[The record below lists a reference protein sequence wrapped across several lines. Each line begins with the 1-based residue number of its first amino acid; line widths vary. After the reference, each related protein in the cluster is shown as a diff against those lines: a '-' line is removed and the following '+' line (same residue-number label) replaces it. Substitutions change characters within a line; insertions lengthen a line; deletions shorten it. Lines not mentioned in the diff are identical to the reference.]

1 MFNCLP
7 RNFTKP
13 NPFTD
18 ITYTEHRELIINS
31 IADLS
36 LSGKL
41 FSLTATLQKYESIHP
56 TNPPDFYEKLRAT
69 TICKHLLRELIND
82 THL

>member
-1 MFNCLP
+1 MSNCIP

-13 NPFTD
+13 FAG
-18 ITYTEHRELIINS
+18 ITYDEHRELIINS
-31 IADLS
+31 ITDLT

-56 TNPPDFYEKLRAT
+56 TNPTDFYEKLRAT
-69 TICKHLLRELIND
+69 TICEDLIKELTDD
-82 THL
+82 TYTT